1 MNKEMIGLAMAEL
14 KGSGLKL
21 SEEEKQFVVF
31 YAYKMGDME
40 QVKLL
45 LKEMEYAN
53 EPGEMNDIFRRYSK
67 QMNLRGGIEHM
78 AENLLVYIERYRLE
92 QENAIGYLA
101 NTLKLNGIAVSEE
114 EIRKTELLEM
124 TEKIRKEAS
133 R

>member
-1 MNKEMIGLAMAEL
+1 MNKDMIGLALLEL
-14 KGSGLKL
+14 RGSGLKL

-31 YAYKMGDME
+31 YAYKMDDIK
-40 QVKLL
+40 QVQLL
-45 LKEMEYAN
+45 IKELQYA
-53 EPGEMNDIFRRYSK
+53 EGSGEVNDIYRRYSK
-67 QMNLRGGIEHM
+67 QLNIREGIEHV
-78 AENLLVYIERYRLE
+78 AENLLVSIERYRLE

-124 TEKIRKEAS
+124 TEKIRKEAA

>member
-31 YAYKMGDME
+31 YAYKMDDME

-45 LKEMEYAN
+45 LKEMEHAN
-53 EPGEMNDIFRRYSK
+53 EQGEMNDIFRRYSK

-124 TEKIRKEAS
+124 TEKIRKEAA

>member
-45 LKEMEYAN
+45 LKEMEHAN

-124 TEKIRKEAS
+124 TEKIRKEAA

>member
-1 MNKEMIGLAMAEL
+1 MSKDMIGLAMAEL

-31 YAYKMGDME
+31 YAYKMGDMK
-40 QVKLL
+40 QVQLL
-45 LKEMEYAN
+45 IKELQHAE
-53 EPGEMNDIFRRYSK
+53 EPGEINDIYRCYSK
-67 QMNLRGGIEHM
+67 QLNIREGIEHV
-78 AENLLVYIERYRLE
+78 AENLLVSIERYRLE

>member
-1 MNKEMIGLAMAEL
+1 MSKDMIALALLEL
-14 KGSGLKL
+14 RGSGLKL

-31 YAYKMGDME
+31 YAYKMDDMK
-40 QVKLL
+40 QVQLL
-45 LKEMEYAN
+45 IKELQHAE
-53 EPGEMNDIFRRYSK
+53 EPGEVNDIYRRYSK
-67 QMNLRGGIEHM
+67 QLNIREGIEHV
-78 AENLLVYIERYRLE
+78 AENLLVSIERYRLE

-124 TEKIRKEAS
+124 TEKIRKEAA

>member
-1 MNKEMIGLAMAEL
+1 MNKNMIGLALLEL
-14 KGSGLKL
+14 RGSGLKL

-31 YAYKMGDME
+31 YAYKMDDMK
-40 QVKLL
+40 QVQLL
-45 LKEMEYAN
+45 IKELQHAE
-53 EPGEMNDIFRRYSK
+53 EPGEVNDIYRRYSK
-67 QMNLRGGIEHM
+67 QLNIREGIEHV
-78 AENLLVYIERYRLE
+78 AENLLVSIERYRLE

-124 TEKIRKEAS
+124 TEKIRKEAA

>member
-1 MNKEMIGLAMAEL
+1 MSKDMIGLALLEL
-14 KGSGLKL
+14 RGSGLKL

-31 YAYKMGDME
+31 YAYKMGDMK
-40 QVKLL
+40 QVQLL
-45 LKEMEYAN
+45 IKELQHAE
-53 EPGEMNDIFRRYSK
+53 EPGEINDIYRRYSK
-67 QMNLRGGIEHM
+67 QLNIREGIEHV
-78 AENLLVYIERYRLE
+78 AENLLVSIERYRLE

>member
-1 MNKEMIGLAMAEL
+1 MNKEMIELALLEL
-14 KGSGLKL
+14 RGSGLKL

-31 YAYKMGDME
+31 YAYKMNDMK

-45 LKEMEYAN
+45 IKELQHAE
-53 EPGEMNDIFRRYSK
+53 EPGEVNDIYRRYSK
-67 QMNLRGGIEHM
+67 QLNIREGIEHV
-78 AENLLVYIERYRLE
+78 AENLLVSIERYRLE

-124 TEKIRKEAS
+124 TEKIRKEAA

>member
-1 MNKEMIGLAMAEL
+1 MNKDMIALALLEL
-14 KGSGLKL
+14 RGSGLKL

-31 YAYKMGDME
+31 YAYKMDDMK
-40 QVKLL
+40 QVQLL
-45 LKEMEYAN
+45 IKELQHAE
-53 EPGEMNDIFRRYSK
+53 EPGEVNDIYRRYSK
-67 QMNLRGGIEHM
+67 QLNIREGIEHV
-78 AENLLVYIERYRLE
+78 AENLLVSIERYRLE

-124 TEKIRKEAS
+124 TEKIRKEAA

>member
-1 MNKEMIGLAMAEL
+1 MNKEMIGHAMLEL

-31 YAYKMGDME
+31 YAYKMNDMA

-45 LKEMEYAN
+45 LKEMEHAN
-53 EPGEMNDIFRRYSK
+53 EPGEMDDIFRRYSK
-67 QMNLRGGIEHM
+67 QMNLREGIEHR

-101 NTLKLNGIAVSEE
+101 STLQLNGISISEE
-114 EIRKTELLEM
+114 EIRKTDMLQM
-124 TEKIRKEAS
+124 KEKIVKEAS

>member
-1 MNKEMIGLAMAEL
+1 MNKDMIGLALLEL
-14 KGSGLKL
+14 RGSGLKL

-31 YAYKMGDME
+31 YAYKVDDMK
-40 QVKLL
+40 QVQLL
-45 LKEMEYAN
+45 IKELQHAE
-53 EPGEMNDIFRRYSK
+53 EPGEVNDIYRRYSK
-67 QMNLRGGIEHM
+67 QLNIREGIEHV
-78 AENLLVYIERYRLE
+78 AENLLVSIERYRLE

-124 TEKIRKEAS
+124 TEKIRKEAA

>member
-1 MNKEMIGLAMAEL
+1 MNKDMIGLALLEL
-14 KGSGLKL
+14 RGSGLKL

-31 YAYKMGDME
+31 YAYKMDDMK
-40 QVKLL
+40 QVQLL
-45 LKEMEYAN
+45 IKELQHAE
-53 EPGEMNDIFRRYSK
+53 EPGEVNDIYRRYSK
-67 QMNLRGGIEHM
+67 QLNIREGIEHV
-78 AENLLVYIERYRLE
+78 AENLLVSIERYRLE

-124 TEKIRKEAS
+124 TEKIRKEAA

>member
-1 MNKEMIGLAMAEL
+1 MNKDMIALALLEL
-14 KGSGLKL
+14 RGSGLKL

-31 YAYKMGDME
+31 YAYKVDDMK
-40 QVKLL
+40 QVQLL
-45 LKEMEYAN
+45 IKELQHAE
-53 EPGEMNDIFRRYSK
+53 EPGEVNDIYRRYSK
-67 QMNLRGGIEHM
+67 QLNIREGIEHV
-78 AENLLVYIERYRLE
+78 AENLLVSIERYRLE

-124 TEKIRKEAS
+124 TEKIRKEAA

>member
-1 MNKEMIGLAMAEL
+1 MNKDMIGLALLEL

-31 YAYKMGDME
+31 YAYKVDDMK
-40 QVKLL
+40 QVQLL
-45 LKEMEYAN
+45 IKELQHAE
-53 EPGEMNDIFRRYSK
+53 EPGEVNDIYRRYSK
-67 QMNLRGGIEHM
+67 QLNIREGIEHV
-78 AENLLVYIERYRLE
+78 AENLLVSIERYRLE

-124 TEKIRKEAS
+124 TEKIRKEAA

>member
-1 MNKEMIGLAMAEL
+1 MNKDMIALALLEL
-14 KGSGLKL
+14 RGSGLKL

-31 YAYKMGDME
+31 YAYKMNDMK

-45 LKEMEYAN
+45 IKELQHAE
-53 EPGEMNDIFRRYSK
+53 ELGEMNDIYRRYSK
-67 QMNLRGGIEHM
+67 QLNLREGIEHV
-78 AENLLVYIERYRLE
+78 AENLLVSIERYRLE

-114 EIRKTELLEM
+114 EIKKTELLEM
-124 TEKIRKEAS
+124 AEKIRKEAA